1 MSVFL
6 RRLGSNIFW
15 KIGHLCPCRADFV
28 KLIAPKFSTL
38 HCQFLP
44 STAFV
49 IVTSKNVIDT
59 HR

>member
-44 STAFV
+44 PTAFV
-49 IVTSKNVIDT
+49 IVTSKNVN
-59 HR
+59 